1 MKIIDTTLV
10 TGFGLASPKAEGS
23 TLVRVNTDA
32 LVVFDEGDLKFM
44 DSLSIKQKTK
54 NYIVAEFA
62 KLIYANNQ

>member
-10 TGFGLASPKAEGS
+10 TGFGLAAPKVEGS
-23 TLVRVNTDA
+23 TLVMVSADA